1 MDYRQMRITQEIIY
15 CRTENGK
22 EVRHLLRHKQLNLLT
37 KKNRKNEKF
46 AQMGRKIACRRQW

>member
-37 KKNRKNEKF
+37 KKK
-46 AQMGRKIACRRQW
+46 